1 MPIIKTLL
9 RSKVGWLIKL
19 GLFSAVL
26 VGAYLLVIQQLKTQ
40 AMVVR
45 AEVGTIVKSVSGS
58 AMVRPEVDTHLL
70 SPGSGFIKESRLKAG
85 LAVKRGESLAS
96 IDEGDLPFRIRATE
110 LELQKVEQELQKD
123 SPEEIQLK
131 NLREQLQSERELLR
145 DEATTQMAV
154 KELETQVGELVSQ
167 IESATK
173 DLETQRDIL
182 KNDLDSLNDLMERL
196 VIRAPFDGI
205 ITDVLAHP
213 GDLMSRGFRVAR
225 IISLEQKIE
234 VQVNQEDIGI
244 LREDTQALV
253 RFFAHGGRIL
263 KGRVTQILPGS
274 DLNTQRFTA
283 IVQIF
288 DTDAEQLRPGMTGE
302 ASFIA
307 GQNQRSVI
315 IPRRALLGDSVFVV
329 DNKGTVDIREVQ
341 RGFINLEAAEIIQ
354 GLQAGEHVILE
365 DLDLFREGD
374 RVTVK
379 DVSEREKLFGSAAN

>member
-1 MPIIKTLL
+1 MPTIKILL

-19 GLFSAVL
+19 AIAAALIAG
-26 VGAYLLVIQQLKTQ
+26 GYLLVLQQLKTQ

-45 AEVGTIVKSVSGS
+45 AEVGTIIKSVSGS

-70 SPGSGFIKESRLKAG
+70 SPGSGFIKDSRLKAG
-85 LAVKRGESLAS
+85 QEVTRGEALAT
-96 IDEGDLPFRIRATE
+96 IDAGDLPFRIRATE
-110 LELQKVEQELQKD
+110 LELQKVTQELAKE
-123 SPEEIQLK
+123 SPEQISLK
-131 NLREQLQSERELLR
+131 TLREQLQSERQLLR
-145 DEATTQMAV
+145 EEATTPMAV

-167 IESATK
+167 IETATK
-173 DLETQRDIL
+173 ELETQRDIL

-196 VIRAPFDGI
+196 TIRAPFDGI

-274 DLNTQRFTA
+274 DMATQRFTA
-283 IVQIF
+283 IVELF
-288 DTDAEQLRPGMTGE
+288 NADSEQLRPGMTGE

-329 DNKGTVDIREVQ
+329 DQNGTVDIREVQ
-341 RGFINLEAAEIIQ
+341 RGFINLESAEIIQ
-354 GLQAGEHVILE
+354 GLQPGEHVILE

-379 DVSEREKLFGSAAN
+379 DVSEREKLFGGGAN